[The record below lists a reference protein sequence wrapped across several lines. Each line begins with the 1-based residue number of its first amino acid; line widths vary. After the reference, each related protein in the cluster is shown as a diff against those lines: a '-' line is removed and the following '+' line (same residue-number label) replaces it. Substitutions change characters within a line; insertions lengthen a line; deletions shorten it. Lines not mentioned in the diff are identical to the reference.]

1 MQRVFLVLLF
11 VATLSFSQEK
21 IEVFFD
27 FNKDIPNVTS
37 TEFFN
42 IWMNENRDVEVVKIS
57 GYCDSID
64 NSAYNKDL
72 ASRRIKSGLENL
84 KMSKIEINPKVVID
98 NNGKD
103 FKQSKNQ
110 AENRK
115 VVIYFNR
122 NKLSNSISKSNKG
135 DLIKLRALNFY
146 NNSDVIVPKSQP
158 VLKELLDIMKSNLKL
173 KIEIQGHICCKL
185 PNQEDTISEARA
197 KAVYDYLIKNK
208 IDKGRMTY
216 KGYGV
221 SKPIYK
227 IPEKNDFEADENR
240 RVEILIIEN

>member
-72 ASRRIKSGLENL
+72 ASRRIKSIIENL
-84 KMSKIEINPKVVID
+84 KGGKITINPKVVID

-158 VLKELLDIMKSNLKL
+158 VLKELLDIMKSNTKL

-221 SKPIYK
+221 SNPIYK

>member
-1 MQRVFLVLLF
+1 MKKFIVLVLLF
-11 VATLSFSQEK
+11 SSSLFSQEK

-27 FNKDIPNVTS
+27 FNEDIPNVTS

-64 NSAYNKDL
+64 NSKYNKDL
-72 ASRRIKSGLENL
+72 ASRRIKSVLENL
-84 KMSKIEINPKVVID
+84 KISKIAINPKVIID

-158 VLKELLDIMKSNLKL
+158 VLKELLDIMKSKPKL

-185 PNQEDTISEARA
+185 PNQEDTVSEARA

-208 IDKGRMTY
+208 IDKSRMTY

-221 SKPIYK
+221 SSPIYK

-240 RVEILIIEN
+240 RVEILIVEN

>member
-64 NSAYNKDL
+64 NSKYNKDL
-72 ASRRIKSGLENL
+72 ASRRIKSVLENL
-84 KMSKIEINPKVVID
+84 KMSKIEVNPKVVID

-158 VLKELLDIMKSNLKL
+158 VLKELLDIMKSNPKL

-221 SKPIYK
+221 SNPIYK

>member
-1 MQRVFLVLLF
+1 MKKVIILVFLFSSSL
-11 VATLSFSQEK
+11 FSQEK

-27 FNKDIPNVTS
+27 FNKDIPNVKS

-72 ASRRIKSGLENL
+72 ASRRIKSILENL
-84 KMSKIEINPKVVID
+84 KASKITINSKVIID

-158 VLKELLDIMKSNLKL
+158 VLKELLDIMNSKPKL

-185 PNQEDTISEARA
+185 PNQEDTVSEARA

-221 SKPIYK
+221 SSPIYK

-240 RVEILIIEN
+240 RVEILILEN

>member
-84 KMSKIEINPKVVID
+84 KMSNIEINPKVVID

>member
-72 ASRRIKSGLENL
+72 ASRRIKSVLENL

>member
-1 MQRVFLVLLF
+1 MVLLF
-11 VATLSFSQEK
+11 ISTLSFSQEK

-27 FNKDIPNVTS
+27 FNKDIPNVNS
-37 TEFFN
+37 AELLN
-42 IWMNENRDVEVVKIS
+42 IWTNENRDVEVVKIS

-64 NSAYNKDL
+64 NSNYNKEL
-72 ASRRIKSGLENL
+72 ASRRINSVIENL
-84 KMSKIEINPKVVID
+84 NGSKIAISPKVIIE

-103 FKQSKNQ
+103 FKQSKTQ
-110 AENRK
+110 SENRK
-115 VVIYFNR
+115 VVVYFNR
-122 NKLSNSISKSNKG
+122 NKLSSSISKSSKG

-158 VLKELLDIMKSNLKL
+158 VLIELLDVMKFNPKL

-185 PNQEDTISEARA
+185 PNQEDIISEARA

-208 IDKGRMTY
+208 IDKNRMTY

-240 RVEILIIEN
+240 RVEILIKENK